1 MSSTVTK
8 RLNVSDVFT
17 IPYKANKLWL
27 VPSSSFTSESIYFET
42 GTNTTSSLK
51 TAYTQENLLYKSVLI
66 NYYSEFSPTSSH
78 TLSSYNQ
85 TNNYNLTL
93 STSSYNGFQNLG
105 NLATTEKYYPTS
117 SDAFIY
123 TINIPKSLYSEKIQP
138 LTFRMEVAGGTIYD
152 DGEYN
157 LRWSGSGTYLSKSG
171 SSLIRLNSGSLPDI
185 FTIPSSSASI
195 TLGSSVYP
203 ILSKNSTNTLT
214 ISASIYAVSR
224 SYSIN
229 YLTSSQETGNDLTMY
244 SIQVD
249 TTSANNTIIS
259 SFSSSTTVL
268 NFTSSNSSPWTFTL
282 GPAPLPSDNLSGSFG
297 GGPPYDTL
305 LTVTPGTGY
314 FLYGGFPQSSAYIES
329 ITGSVGVPPFN
340 TKVTLSP
347 GYTILTLPPSS
358 STILLTKTSQSY
370 QPSTV
375 VTQSSVI
382 FPVDVVDKSGS
393 LTIGATNYPIIS
405 RISPTNVDLGV
416 SLTYTGSTNFTFN
429 YTSSAV
435 FNSSTISAGGL
446 VTISSP
452 NVSSSIN
459 TLITQSG
466 YVGNIFYEQG
476 LGVLTVVP
484 LSIIP

>member
-27 VPSSSFTSESIYFET
+27 VPSSSFTSESIYFEI

-51 TAYTQENLLYKSVLI
+51 TEYTQENLLYKSVLI
-66 NYYSEFSPTSSH
+66 NYYPEFYPTSSH

-85 TNNYNLTL
+85 TINYNLTL
-93 STSSYNGFQNLG
+93 STSSYKGFQNLG
-105 NLATTEKYYPTS
+105 NLATTEKYYPVS

-171 SSLIRLNSGSLPDI
+171 SSLIRLNSGTLPDNMLNL
-185 FTIPSSSASI
+185 TVS
-195 TLGSSVYP
+195 GSVYS
-203 ILSKNSTNTLT
+203 IISKESTNTFT
-214 ISASIYAVSR
+214 ISTPIYANSS

-229 YLTSSQETGNDLTMY
+229 YITSSQETGNDLTMY
-244 SIQVD
+244 NIQVD
-249 TTSANNTIIS
+249 TTSANNIISS
-259 SFSSSTTVL
+259 SFSSSVTVL
-268 NFTSSNSSPWTFTL
+268 NFTSSNTSPWIFTS
-282 GPAPLPSDNLSGSFG
+282 GPAPLPSDDLSGSFG

-305 LTVTPGTGY
+305 ITITPGAGY
-314 FLYGGFPQSSAYIES
+314 FLYGGLPQNSAYIES
-329 ITGSVGVPPFN
+329 ITGSVGVPPLN
-340 TKVTLSP
+340 TSITLSP
-347 GYTILTLPPSS
+347 GYTILNLPITG
-358 STILLTKTSQSY
+358 STIILTKTSQSY

-382 FPVDVVDKSGS
+382 FPVDIVDKSGS
-393 LTIGATNYPIIS
+393 LTIDSVNYPIIN
-405 RISPTNVDLGV
+405 RLSPTNVELGV
-416 SLTYTGSTNFTFN
+416 ALTYTSSTNFTFD
-429 YTSSAV
+429 YTSSVV

-446 VTISSP
+446 VTVSSP

>member
-17 IPYKANKLWL
+17 IPYKANKLWS
-27 VPSSSFTSESIYFET
+27 VPSSSFTSESIYFEI

-51 TAYTQENLLYKSVLI
+51 TEYTQENLLYKSVLL
-66 NYYSEFSPTSSH
+66 NYYPEFYPTSSH

-105 NLATTEKYYPTS
+105 NLTTTEKYYPTS
-117 SDAFIY
+117 SNAYIY
-123 TINIPKSLYSEKIQP
+123 TVNIPKSLYSEKIQP

-171 SSLIRLNSGSLPDI
+171 SSLIRLNSGSLPDNMLNL
-185 FTIPSSSASI
+185 TIS
-195 TLGSSVYP
+195 SSVYP
-203 ILSKNSTNTLT
+203 ILSKTSTSTFT
-214 ISASIYAVSR
+214 ISASIYVNSS
-224 SYSIN
+224 SYTIN
-229 YLTSSQETGNDLTMY
+229 YFTSSQETGNDLTMFNV
-244 SIQVD
+244 QVD
-249 TTSANNTIIS
+249 TTSAYNTITS
-259 SFSSSTTVL
+259 RFSSSATVL
-268 NFTSSNSSPWTFTL
+268 NFTSSNTSPWTFTA
-282 GPAPLPSDNLSGSFG
+282 GPAPLPSDNLSSSFG
-297 GGPPYDTL
+297 GGPPYDTV
-305 LTVTPGTGY
+305 LTITPGTGY
-314 FLYGGFPQSSAYIES
+314 FLYGGLPQNSAYIAS

-340 TKVTLSP
+340 TSVTLSP

-358 STILLTKTSQSY
+358 STVTLTKTSQSY

-382 FPVDVVDKSGS
+382 FPADVVNKSGS
-393 LTIGATNYPIIS
+393 LTINSVNYPIVN
-405 RISPTNVDLGV
+405 RISSIAVELGTALV
-416 SLTYTGSTNFTFN
+416 YTSSTNFTFN
-429 YTSSAV
+429 YTSSAI
-435 FNSSTISAGGL
+435 FNSSNISAGGL
-446 VTISSP
+446 IPISSP